1 MEAKAQADP
10 VLDELL
16 VGNDLHVRVRGPLQ
30 CAIIRAV
37 NERRQRAMCALGTS
51 AVALGLLIFNSACD
65 CPSIQS
71 AQTAITGAQTAVIG
85 AQTAVTSAQ
94 TAVSAVQTL
103 VPGAQT
109 ALPGLQATVQAG
121 ATSVA
126 GVLGDPQ
133 AVATQLQPLLAGAS
147 IDVKTTPAGASNDAV
162 TQVTI
167 TGTDTR
173 GTFGQLDP
181 STRQATAQRRL
192 ADRWPVL
199 PERDHFAVGGRQQR
213 QRTAERHRRRP
224 ARRRLIQ

>member
-1 MEAKAQADP
+1 
-10 VLDELL
+10 
-16 VGNDLHVRVRGPLQ
+16 
-30 CAIIRAV
+30 
-37 NERRQRAMCALGTS
+37 MCALSTS

-65 CPSIQS
+65 ISPSIQS

-109 ALPGLQATVQAG
+109 ALPGLQATIQAG

-133 AVATQLQPLLAGAS
+133 TVATQLQPLLAGAS
-147 IDVKTTPAGASNDAV
+147 IDVKTTPTGATNDAV
-162 TQVTI
+162 TQVMV

-181 STRQATAQRRL
+181 STRQATAQAAL
-192 ADRWPVL
+192 QIGGQYFPNATISLSVVDSSGNALLSGSKAPGQAPV
-199 PERDHFAVGGRQQR
+199 
-213 QRTAERHRRRP
+213 
-224 ARRRLIQ
+224 IQ